1 MKKKLMNKIKRIVQM
16 NVNIHF
22 QNMNVNIH
30 FQNMNVVIDSFCDDV
45 ENLESKEKSN
55 RSVNCQESI

>member
-22 QNMNVNIH
+22 QNMNV
-30 FQNMNVVIDSFCDDV
+30 VIDSFCDDV
-45 ENLESKEKSN
+45 EDLESKKKQSF
-55 RSVNCQESI
+55 C